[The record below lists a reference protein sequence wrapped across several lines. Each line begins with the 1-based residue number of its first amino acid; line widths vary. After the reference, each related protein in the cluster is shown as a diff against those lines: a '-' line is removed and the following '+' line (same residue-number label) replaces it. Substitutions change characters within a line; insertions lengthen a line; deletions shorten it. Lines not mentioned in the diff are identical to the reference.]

1 MDIAGATRRH
11 SCTGFLDADIA
22 ARLDEGKHPTLE
34 PQAAHRAWLQV
45 TIGKVA
51 PKSYPLETGDAVA
64 LANESEIMIAAHVPG
79 EVIVFDLPGT

>member
-11 SCTGFLDADIA
+11 SGTGFLDADIA
-22 ARLDEGKHPTLE
+22 ARLDEGKHPILE

-51 PKSYPLETGDAVA
+51 PKSYPLEAGDAVA
-64 LANESEIMIAAHVPG
+64 LTNESEIMIEAHAPG
-79 EVIVFDLPGT
+79 ELIVVGLPRG